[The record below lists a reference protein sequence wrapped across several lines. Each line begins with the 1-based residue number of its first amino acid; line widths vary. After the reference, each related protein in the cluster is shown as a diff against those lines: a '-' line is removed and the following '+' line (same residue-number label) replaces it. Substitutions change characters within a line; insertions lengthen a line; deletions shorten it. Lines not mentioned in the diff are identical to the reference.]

1 MLPSCHVPDSHEVRR
16 ASAASSSSGS
26 SVPSCGGA
34 QPAAQ
39 QTAGNLFAALDA
51 QPLRGVKPTV
61 GQARR
66 ARLRR
71 AAAIVR
77 IQACWRRAL
86 VRWARPR
93 AAAATRI
100 QAHWRRGLVRL
111 RRAADGD
118 SEYDSDCGSDCTSYP
133 VFEETDEIL
142 EMTAL
147 ELVEE
152 SRFGGDFRW

>member
-1 MLPSCHVPDSHEVRR
+1 M
-16 ASAASSSSGS
+16 AASRGVSRSRR
-26 SVPSCGGA
+26 PSTRGGGA

-39 QTAGNLFAALDA
+39 QTAGNRFAALDA

-86 VRWARPR
+86 VRWAHPR

-111 RRAADGD
+111 RRAAPPAAGADDGSEYD
-118 SEYDSDCGSDCTSYP
+118 SEYDSDCTSYS

-142 EMTAL
+142 ELTAL
-147 ELVEE
+147 ELEEE
-152 SRFGGDFRW
+152 SRFGGDFRR

>member
-1 MLPSCHVPDSHEVRR
+1 
-16 ASAASSSSGS
+16 
-26 SVPSCGGA
+26 
-34 QPAAQ
+34 
-39 QTAGNLFAALDA
+39 
-51 QPLRGVKPTV
+51 
-61 GQARR
+61 
-66 ARLRR
+66 
-71 AAAIVR
+71 
-77 IQACWRRAL
+77 

-142 EMTAL
+142 EMTGL
-147 ELVEE
+147 ELEAE
-152 SRFGGDFRW
+152 SRFGGDLRW